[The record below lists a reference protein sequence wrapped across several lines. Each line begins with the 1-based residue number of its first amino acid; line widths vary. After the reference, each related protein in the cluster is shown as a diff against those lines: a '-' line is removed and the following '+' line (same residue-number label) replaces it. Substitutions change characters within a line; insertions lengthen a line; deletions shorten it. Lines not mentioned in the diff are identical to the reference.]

1 MQKERCMGGP
11 YYTKYFPHNS
21 FIIMKKKTFRF
32 RLLSLLIIL
41 PSSRFKEL
49 VGAC

>member
-11 YYTKYFPHNS
+11 NYTKYFLHNN
-21 FIIMKKKTFRF
+21 FIVMKKKAFRF
-32 RLLSLLIIL
+32 GLLSWLIIL

-49 VGAC
+49 VEAC